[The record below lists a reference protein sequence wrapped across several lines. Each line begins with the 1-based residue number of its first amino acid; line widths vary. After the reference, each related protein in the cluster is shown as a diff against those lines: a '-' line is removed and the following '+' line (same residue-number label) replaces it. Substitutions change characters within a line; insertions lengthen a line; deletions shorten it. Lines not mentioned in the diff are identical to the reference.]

1 MASQEKGDVSIS
13 MNFDTSPN
21 TKKRSDMP
29 VAAYRFFWLKN
40 LMARTFLADSMQSGA
55 EVEGAVGA
63 EIDRDGLASR

>member
-1 MASQEKGDVSIS
+1 
-13 MNFDTSPN
+13 
-21 TKKRSDMP
+21 MP